1 MPPANAS
8 VPVVLCPGCKIAMR
22 LILLDH
28 AVGDLS
34 TATFRCEKCGTETRR
49 EFKAGELKVPLDH
62 A

>member
-1 MPPANAS
+1 
-8 VPVVLCPGCKIAMR
+8 MR